1 MQLTKAQ
8 MEVIE
13 ILSQDARLNARQ
25 IAVMNGMDEQEVEAT
40 IALLHE
46 ANIVVGYPALINWD
60 MTEKDMVE
68 AMIEVRVT
76 PQAGCGYD
84 AIAQQ
89 IMHYEFVQSVY
100 LMSGAYDLQVRVKA
114 SNLKELAMFVSRT
127 LAPIKGVLSTA
138 THFVLKKY
146 KSQGMIMEKEK
157 DTRQAVSM

>member
-13 ILSQDARLNARQ
+13 ILSQDARLTAGQ
-25 IAVMNGMDEQEVEAT
+25 IAVMTGMDEQEAEAT

-60 MTEKDMVE
+60 LTQKDMVE

-76 PQAGCGYD
+76 PQAGYGYD

-89 IMHYEFVQSVY
+89 IMHYEAVQSVY

-114 SNLKELAMFVSRT
+114 SNLKELAMFVSQT
-127 LAPIKGVLSTA
+127 LAPIEGVLSTA